1 VNLARCFRYYTKFNH
16 DGSGFTSVCMGMQTS
31 TTVGVATLQFPV
43 RMRTEPTVSFSDIA
57 GSDFNSYDKDAT
69 LDNVYSGFLST
80 RLDFSWTGAA
90 GTIHFPIT
98 LYIKNYLIHLVI

>member
-1 VNLARCFRYYTKFNH
+1 VNLARCFRYYTKFII
-16 DGSGFTSVCMGMQTS
+16 
-31 TTVGVATLQFPV
+31 
-43 RMRTEPTVSFSDIA
+43 VSFSDIA

-98 LYIKNYLIHLVI
+98 LYIKNNTFGYIDLSAEL